1 MTQDYLASQNQVNTQ
16 KNREGFASRLLF
28 FLKGFV
34 YSCFSGSFY
43 RQAVRKRLL
52 SAVVFFLVFTFLMT
66 VISTAQLAFNLYQ
79 AGDEIRAA
87 YARGE
92 IPVIEI
98 RDGVAYVEG
107 DQPFVWASKR
117 RIVAI
122 DTTGTIRRIDT
133 DAYSEGLLLTRTE
146 LHALNKDGYQV
157 IPLRAL
163 HESFG
168 NPIILDESHVL
179 QLWQKFLLV
188 VVLVAFIAIGIWNA
202 LIRFM
207 YLTLLG
213 LVIWGIVSLKRKI
226 GFAPILITGL
236 YAVVPVIYLRFVLGL
251 IHIDFPGLY
260 TLLLLVAWGLA
271 LWAVLRTLP
280 GEAPEPPP
288 EELPS
293 I

>member
-16 KNREGFASRLLF
+16 ENKEGFASRLLF

-52 SAVVFFLVFTFLMT
+52 GAVVFFLVFTFLMT
-66 VISTAQLAFNLYQ
+66 VISTAQLGIEMYQ

-107 DQPFVWASKR
+107 DQPFVWADKR
-117 RIVAI
+117 RIIAI
-122 DTTGTIRRIDT
+122 DTTGAIQKIDT
-133 DAYSEGLLLTRTE
+133 RAYSQGILLTRTA
-146 LHALNKDGYQV
+146 LHALSKDGYQV
-157 IPLRAL
+157 IPLKVF

-168 NPIILDESHVL
+168 NPIILDEAHVL
-179 QLWQKFLLV
+179 HLWKIFVLAFVLLAF
-188 VVLVAFIAIGIWNA
+188 VAFWVWNT

-207 YLTLLG
+207 YIALLG
-213 LVIWGIVSLKRKI
+213 LVIWGLVSLKRKI

-251 IHIDFPGLY
+251 IHVDFPGLY
-260 TLLLLVAWGLA
+260 TLLLLVVWGLA
-271 LWAVLRTLP
+271 LWVVLRTFP
-280 GEAPEPPP
+280 EEASGPPP